1 MNWRIEERE
10 AFEVFGIERI
20 YRNNEQGKVP
30 QFWTDIEASG
40 ECVKLVGA
48 AGGVVESGKMRLFAV
63 CGYFEPGENTFPY
76 MICAEKTPDCGTDG
90 YKTARIPKTA
100 WAVFKSD
107 ILDRWGVEIPALF
120 NRAYSEWLPSS
131 GYDRAIGPDMELYY
145 KTADGEFYEEVWI
158 PVVKKM
164 NLDAAQ

>member
-20 YRNNEQGKVP
+20 YRNDEQGKIT
-30 QFWTDIEASG
+30 QFWADMEASG
-40 ECVKLVGA
+40 EWTKLADA
-48 AGGVVESGKMRLFAV
+48 AGGQVESGKMRLFAV
-63 CGYFEPGENTFPY
+63 CGYFESGENTFPY
-76 MICAEKTPDCGTDG
+76 MMCAEKTSDCGTDG
-90 YKTARIPKTA
+90 YKTARIPKAT

-131 GYDRAIGPDMELYY
+131 DYDRAIGPDMELYY
-145 KTADGEFYEEVWI
+145 KIADGELYEEVWI
-158 PVVKKM
+158 PVVKK
-164 NLDAAQ
+164 